1 MSSPAISIGHSS
13 SCQLEYLSTEGQPT
27 RRSPSPRPSSPSLS
41 RNSSTTLPEE
51 DIADTPLCHGADV
64 PERILDVPIPGQNIV
79 PPPKSSQ
86 PPAPQPNGHP
96 ARIIAM
102 PVSPED
108 VITWRYEREPFRPGC
123 VAKITTIEPMVMTYL
138 RRDVPPEW
146 EACEHPEGKLYFRH
160 PGKRIL
166 THTDISDPENLKDI
180 EALYQ
185 SVESKLEDFNPR
197 RPSDLE
203 MVLDIRRG
211 KKTIFGYYLASW
223 EARAVT
229 WAEETD
235 IWLATLGERDVYC
248 QAHLR
253 HAVERQFWYG
263 SSYDEVSRSST
274 LGCCRSHIE
283 MFPNHRNIPA
293 HLIDELKDTLLF
305 GWNDLMTS
313 DTSTVP
319 YDERKLSELSRVM
332 EKVKE
337 GRMNGYRAIVIARN
351 MGTFCKERFLNYH
364 GQPGARLNRDEC
376 MSEATVHRERSL
388 TFLLLSPCL
397 FWMPDIYLAEL
408 EKIWVDNTVNYR
420 PWNRFITELKR
431 DWKAS
436 TTPATVLLSA
446 NVGFLAI
453 QSLDISDPNK
463 SVNQITSY
471 VSTLLSLA
479 TYIICQILTRQH
491 RGVSDRDDAS
501 RAASY
506 LARKSSSYFGME
518 AVAFAVSLPIALFIW
533 SMLTFLLAVSYVC
546 FFQTS
551 TATRIVTGV
560 CFSFLAVITGLV
572 LYMDWGT
579 NPSVQ
584 PDIRG
589 STLRTLRRRLPIVF
603 GWMGKR
609 KVSGL
614 RRKMTLGSQSAV

>member
-1 MSSPAISIGHSS
+1 
-13 SCQLEYLSTEGQPT
+13 
-27 RRSPSPRPSSPSLS
+27 
-41 RNSSTTLPEE
+41 
-51 DIADTPLCHGADV
+51 
-64 PERILDVPIPGQNIV
+64 
-79 PPPKSSQ
+79 
-86 PPAPQPNGHP
+86 
-96 ARIIAM
+96 M

-253 HAVERQFWYG
+253 HAVERQFW
-263 SSYDEVSRSST
+263 
-274 LGCCRSHIE
+274 SHIE

-518 AVAFAVSLPIALFIW
+518 AVAFA
-533 SMLTFLLAVSYVC
+533 
-546 FFQTS
+546 TS